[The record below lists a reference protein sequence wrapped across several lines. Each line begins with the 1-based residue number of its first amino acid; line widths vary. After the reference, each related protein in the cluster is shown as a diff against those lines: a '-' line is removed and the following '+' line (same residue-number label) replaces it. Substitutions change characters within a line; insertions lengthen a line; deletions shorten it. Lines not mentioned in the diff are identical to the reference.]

1 MLNREVPRMEPT
13 QSSPT
18 VYDVALC
25 VEELRAALA
34 EHGITLPSLRIDLP
48 SFAGSY
54 QPPRQLVALGGCNV
68 ATALKLAAVLR
79 DAAAK

>member
-1 MLNREVPRMEPT
+1 MEPT
-13 QSSPT
+13 QADAT
-18 VYDVALC
+18 VYDVTLC
-25 VEELRAALA
+25 VEELRAALG

-54 QPPRQLVALGGCNV
+54 RPPRGLVALGGCNT

-79 DAAAK
+79 NAAER